1 MQQVLVCLKKNGAI
15 NIDVLDNKRKELV
28 ELGIA
33 LKLGYNKEIAIHVEK
48 ALDAGATREDI
59 LKVMAFVIGNARLF
73 NSTIE
78 LLRILNYE
86 ENKRAELISMV
97 DDVRE

>member
-1 MQQVLVCLKKNGAI
+1 MQQVLVCLEKEGGI

-33 LKLGYNKEIAIHVEK
+33 LKLGCDEEISIHVEK
-48 ALDAGATREDI
+48 ALDAGATRADI
-59 LKVMAFVIGNARLF
+59 LKVMAFIIGDTRLF
-73 NSTIE
+73 NSSIE
-78 LLRILNYE
+78 LLRKLNYE
-86 ENKRAELISMV
+86 ENKRTEYISVV